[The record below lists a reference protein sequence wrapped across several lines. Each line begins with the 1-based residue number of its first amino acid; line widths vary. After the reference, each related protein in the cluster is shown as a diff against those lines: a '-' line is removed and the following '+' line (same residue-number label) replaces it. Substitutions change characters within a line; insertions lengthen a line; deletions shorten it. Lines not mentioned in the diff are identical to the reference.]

1 MKIFIGNINEYTV
14 QFLSGLVS
22 GERLDRSMKYRFEAD
37 RKRSLLAYALLSHAI
52 AGVYPDISLPVMP
65 ETDEYGK
72 PHLYFNTNTVSDK
85 DAEIHFSV
93 SHSGDYA
100 ACVLNKDPVG
110 IDIETIGKP
119 AGNIAEHFFARDE
132 LGFIHDNESFY
143 RIWTLKESFLKVVGL
158 GMLLPLDAFCITD
171 FDEHSGSCGFR
182 LNRSSRSSSGIIT
195 DPGEALHKNLLPF
208 VTEGSYRLNLTG
220 RSVTT
225 KDGYALAIVS
235 PVIPDD
241 HLNIIKPELTT
252 SS

>member
-1 MKIFIGNINEYTV
+1 MKIFIGNINEYTE

-22 GERLDRSMKYRFEAD
+22 DERLVRSMKYRFEAD
-37 RKRSLLAYALLSHAI
+37 RKRSMLAYALLSHAI
-52 AGVYPDISLPVMP
+52 SCDYPGISLPVIP
-65 ETDEYGK
+65 ETDEFGK
-72 PHLYFNTNTVSDK
+72 PHLYFNTNTASDK
-85 DAEIHFSV
+85 DAEIHFSI

-100 ACVLNKDPVG
+100 VCVLNEVPVG
-110 IDIETIGKP
+110 IDIEAIGKP

-158 GMLLPLDAFCITD
+158 GMHLPLDAFCITD

-182 LNRSSRSSSGIIT
+182 LNRSNRSSSRIT
-195 DPGEALHKNLLPF
+195 PEPGDALHRNLLPF
-208 VTEGSYRLNLTG
+208 VTEGSNRLNLNG

-241 HLNIIKPELTT
+241 QLNIISPELTT